1 MHLTTPYILYHFRV
15 LWNISFLME
24 LIKILLNY
32 IFMKL
37 QDLEKETE
45 FRFFLGLPTDS
56 NIKILNVAIF
66 VNKNSREVNPMGLND
81 HWA

>member
-1 MHLTTPYILYHFRV
+1 MVLTKVVLKYIIV
-15 LWNISFLME
+15 
-24 LIKILLNY
+24 
-32 IFMKL
+32 KL

-56 NIKILNVAIF
+56 NIKIINVAIF